1 MRFLVT
7 YRPKYPAPPDG
18 LSDLLKEME
27 EWIRKHGSRVEGIQ
41 FFVDGGGFGTIET
54 DDPTELQRLITEHP
68 FTQYSDVDVQPLI
81 DPASA
86 MAVLVEAYS

>member
-7 YRPKYPAPPDG
+7 YRPKFPAPAEG

-27 EWIRKHGSRVEGIQ
+27 EWIRKHGERVEGIQ
-41 FFVDGGGFGTIET
+41 FFLDGGGFGTIET
-54 DDPTELQRLITEHP
+54 DDPADIQRLITEHP

-81 DPASA
+81 DPAAA
-86 MAVLVEAYS
+86 MAILVEAYS

>member
-7 YRPKYPAPPDG
+7 YSPKFPAPTEQLPDM
-18 LSDLLKEME
+18 LKEMG
-27 EWIRKHGSRVEGIQ
+27 EWMQKHGNRVEGIQ
-41 FFVDGGGFGTIET
+41 FFLDGGGFGTIET
-54 DDPTELQRLITEHP
+54 DDPADIQRLITEHP
-68 FTQYSDVDVQPLI
+68 FTQYSDVDVKPLI